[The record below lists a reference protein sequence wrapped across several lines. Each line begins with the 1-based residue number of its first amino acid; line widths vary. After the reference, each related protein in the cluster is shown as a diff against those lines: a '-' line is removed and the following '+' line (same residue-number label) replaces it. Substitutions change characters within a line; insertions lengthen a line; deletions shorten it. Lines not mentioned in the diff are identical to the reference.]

1 MTVLDA
7 PTRVPDPATTPDPW
21 ITATVRP
28 AGSFGREDSGRLRA
42 LLDALS
48 ACASVVVLDLR
59 SARLRSRRA
68 AEAVDEAGTLLEA
81 RGGCLLCV
89 HADAES
95 RAHLREAGPHTVLL
109 DGDVE
114 PATDED
120 TVRDVTGV
128 RRS

>member
-7 PTRVPDPATTPDPW
+7 PAPAATPAETW
-21 ITATVRP
+21 LTATIRP
-28 AGSFGREDSGRLRA
+28 AGSFGRADAGRLRA

-68 AEAVDEAGTLLEA
+68 AEVVDEAAGRLEA

-89 HADAES
+89 HADDET
-95 RAHLREAGPHTVLL
+95 RAHLAGAGSHAVVL
-109 DGDVE
+109 DGDVD
-114 PATDED
+114 PALGGGAATA
-120 TVRDVTGV
+120 TWR
-128 RRS
+128 